1 MTTAPVYSAPT
12 TFAAPMMYGAPPG
25 AVPVYGA
32 PGVVP
37 GATYAAPQPVPTMM
51 APTYAAPV
59 PTGTQPVGTAPAE
72 PVGTGGDPVNTS
84 TTAVETAVSTQT
96 FPPARRSTALQTI
109 MGSVT
114 QVNVPVESVA
124 DPSKATMSH
133 WAAQFQAVSVEGEPQ
148 YLAGVG
154 SEVQGAPQVRVAG
167 GGDTLGWGS

>member
-37 GATYAAPQPVPTMM
+37 GATCAAPQPVPTMM
-51 APTYAAPV
+51 APTYA
-59 PTGTQPVGTAPAE
+59 GTQPVGTAPAE

-114 QVNVPVESVA
+114 QA
-124 DPSKATMSH
+124 D
-133 WAAQFQAVSVEGEPQ
+133 
-148 YLAGVG
+148 
-154 SEVQGAPQVRVAG
+154 
-167 GGDTLGWGS
+167 GGDQF

>member
-25 AVPVYGA
+25 
-32 PGVVP
+32 VVP
-37 GATYAAPQPVPTMM
+37 GATCAAPQPVPTMM

-114 QVNVPVESVA
+114 QA
-124 DPSKATMSH
+124 D
-133 WAAQFQAVSVEGEPQ
+133 
-148 YLAGVG
+148 
-154 SEVQGAPQVRVAG
+154 
-167 GGDTLGWGS
+167 GGDQF

>member
-32 PGVVP
+32 PGV
-37 GATYAAPQPVPTMM
+37 VPTMM

-114 QVNVPVESVA
+114 QA
-124 DPSKATMSH
+124 D
-133 WAAQFQAVSVEGEPQ
+133 
-148 YLAGVG
+148 
-154 SEVQGAPQVRVAG
+154 
-167 GGDTLGWGS
+167 GGDQF

>member
-32 PGVVP
+32 PGAVP

-59 PTGTQPVGTAPAE
+59 PTGTSAVGTAPAE

-114 QVNVPVESVA
+114 QAGGDQDSLMSVRWKELGSWLPVILLPRL
-124 DPSKATMSH
+124 DSKATTI
-133 WAAQFQAVSVEGEPQ
+133 
-148 YLAGVG
+148 
-154 SEVQGAPQVRVAG
+154 
-167 GGDTLGWGS
+167 TLR